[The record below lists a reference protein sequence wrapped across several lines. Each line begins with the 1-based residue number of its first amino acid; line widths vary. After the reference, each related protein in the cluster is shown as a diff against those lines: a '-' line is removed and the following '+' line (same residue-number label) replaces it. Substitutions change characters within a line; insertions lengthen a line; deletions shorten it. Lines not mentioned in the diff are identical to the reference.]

1 MSISDTNNARKFASI
16 AEIAAAQA
24 KLSADKLNNA
34 PEYAAQAAASAAAA
48 ALSAQVAVSA
58 ESIVND
64 LAISASESATS
75 AAASAA
81 EAGGAAGAAVGQ
93 CVRVPSGELIDPL
106 PASASRQNTFLVFG
120 SSGEVSVIP
129 QDDVAILD
137 SEGKVPVSMIP
148 AIALSE
154 IFVVSSQS
162 AMLALTAQE
171 GDIAKRTDL
180 GYSLV
185 LSAEP
190 ASTLSNWIQ
199 LNDDVLAQLGLQS
212 GAAEVGASDHLGNA
226 TTVQGALDQKQPKAT
241 LIAAAGATLVGDPL
255 DTTVA
260 NALSRRIYTVETVTQ
275 LLAKDF
281 SGVQDGMHVRTY
293 VNGKGVK
300 NVSEWVISST
310 KDLTTFSL
318 TLPAG
323 KFANLVC
330 FPDMNYASFEFGGTD
345 VENVAS
351 VDEGNRVAR
360 AQSVM
365 RSLSFPSGTYNI
377 GAFTLDVDKRAF
389 VFDGAGWDAT
399 MLVSTTSGIS
409 MEHVL
414 IDPRNRARDGLHFYQ
429 TVKGFTLDGNITNN
443 GANAASRSIC
453 SAHYAEIAYKSI
465 GHRLSNVDLCGL
477 CIHWKGHTQGRTNG
491 ATLTLNS
498 VRVCYN
504 SIKLDGYIG
513 GANSSTAVNTLIHGP
528 VTTFAVAGAVG
539 DTTITVASA
548 VGLST
553 GFIMELTGGTLEAKK
568 ITAINGNIL
577 TLDSPL
583 AATHAVGSTVRLP
596 VFGTSVTGTME
607 VGQIQ
612 IGNCSGTQI
621 HGAYTEESRF
631 YIFAYADSLE
641 IHGNT
646 IGESAPVITIDST
659 VDRLSTIRIVS
670 NQTAF
675 PININIKDRA
685 LGTVNAN
692 LDLYN
697 FPELDIQQNTR
708 AQQSI
713 LVNGTYAFKTL
724 KVERFYNTSINDRS
738 FTSFKFTG
746 FSATQAISSATAILR
761 FAQDSGLRGYD
772 GHSYDLTA
780 VIRRATGLSGI
791 LKRAGQTS
799 IIGSTISDTS
809 AANARTLNNY
819 SFFSA
824 VDGMDIN
831 ANSNTG
837 RMEVVLKGEPVG
849 GQSITTMISGEVVS
863 II

>member
-1 MSISDTNNARKFASI
+1 MSISDTNNAKRYASI
-16 AEIAAAQA
+16 AEIAAAQS
-24 KLSADKLNNA
+24 KLNADKLIEA
-34 PEYAAQAAASAAAA
+34 PNYAEQAAASAAAA
-48 ALSAQVAVSA
+48 ALSAQTAVSA

-81 EAGGAAGAAVGQ
+81 EAGGAAEAAVGQ
-93 CVRVPSGELIDPL
+93 CVRAPSGELIDPL
-106 PASASRQNTFLVFG
+106 PASESRQNTFLVFG
-120 SSGEVSVIP
+120 STGEVSVLS

-137 SEGKVPVSMIP
+137 GEGKIPVSMIP

-154 IFVVSSQS
+154 VFVVGSQS

-190 ASTLSNWIQ
+190 ASTLSNWVQ

-212 GAAEVGASDHLGNA
+212 GATEVGASDYLGNA

-241 LIAAAGATLVGDPL
+241 LIAATGATLVGDPL
-255 DTTVA
+255 ETTVA

-293 VNGKGVK
+293 VNGRGVK
-300 NVSEWVISST
+300 NVSEWVISSSQ
-310 KDLTTFSL
+310 DSTTFSL
-318 TLPAG
+318 TLPGG

-345 VENVAS
+345 VQNVAA

-360 AQSVM
+360 AQANV
-365 RSLSFPSGTYNI
+365 RSLSFPAGTYNI
-377 GAFTLDVDKRAF
+377 GAFTLDVDKRGF
-389 VFDGAGWDAT
+389 TFNGAGWDLT
-399 MLVSTTSGIS
+399 TLVSTTNGTS
-409 MEHVL
+409 MHHVL
-414 IDPRNRARDGLHFYQ
+414 IDPRNRARDSQHFYQ
-429 TVKGFTLDGNITNN
+429 TVSGFTIDGNISNN
-443 GANAASRSIC
+443 GASAASRVLC
-453 SAHYAEIAYKSI
+453 SAHYSYLSFKSV

-477 CIHWKGHTQGRTNG
+477 VIHWNGHTQGRTNG
-491 ATLTLNS
+491 ATSTANS
-498 VRVCYN
+498 VRVRYN

-513 GANSSTAVNTLIHGP
+513 GASASSVNTLIHGP
-528 VTTFAVAGAVG
+528 ITSLSVAANIG
-539 DTTITVASA
+539 DTTITVVSSSGYSIGDILEISGA
-548 VGLST
+548 
-553 GFIMELTGGTLEAKK
+553 TLEAKI
-568 ITAINGNIL
+568 ITGISGNVITIDSAIASFHDIA
-577 TLDSPL
+577 SQ
-583 AATHAVGSTVRLP
+583 VKLP
-596 VFGTSVTGTME
+596 VFGTCVTGTME

-612 IGNCSGTQI
+612 IGNCSGTEI
-621 HGAYTEESRF
+621 HGCYTEESRF
-631 YIFAYADSLE
+631 YIYAYADSLE

-646 IGESAPVITIDST
+646 IGESSPVITIDST

-713 LVNGTYAFKTL
+713 LINGLYAFKSL
-724 KVERFYNTSINDRS
+724 KVERFYNTAISDRA

-746 FSATQAISSATAILR
+746 FSATQAISSATSILR
-761 FAQDSGLRGYD
+761 FAQDTALRGYD
-772 GHSYDLTA
+772 GHTYDFTA
-780 VIRRATGLSGI
+780 VIRRSTGLSGI

-809 AANARTLNNY
+809 AANARVLNNY
-819 SFFSA
+819 AFFSA
-824 VDGMDIN
+824 TDGMDIS
-831 ANSNTG
+831 ANSNAG
-837 RMEVVLKGEPVG
+837 RMEVVLKGEPAG
-849 GQSITTMISGEVVS
+849 GQSITAMVSGEVVS
-863 II
+863 VI

>member
-1 MSISDTNNARKFASI
+1 MSIPDTNNARKYASI

-64 LAISASESATS
+64 LAISASGSATS
-75 AAASAA
+75 AAVSAA
-81 EAGGAAGAAVGQ
+81 EAGGAAEAAVGQ

-120 SSGEVSVIP
+120 STGEASVLSKE
-129 QDDVAILD
+129 DVAILD

-154 IFVVSSQS
+154 VFVVSSQS

-190 ASTLSNWIQ
+190 ASTLSNWVQ

-212 GAAEVGASDHLGNA
+212 GATEVGASDHLGNA

-241 LIAAAGATLVGDPL
+241 LIAATGATLVGDPL

-293 VNGKGVK
+293 VNGRGVK

-310 KDLTTFSL
+310 QDSTTFSL
-318 TLPAG
+318 TLPGG

-345 VENVAS
+345 VQNVAA

-360 AQSVM
+360 AQNMM
-365 RSLSFPSGTYNI
+365 RSLSFPAGVYNI
-377 GAFTLDVDKRAF
+377 GSFTLDVDKRGF
-389 VFDGAGWDAT
+389 EFSGAGWDLT
-399 MLVSTTSGIS
+399 YLLSTTSGIS
-409 MEHVL
+409 MHHL
-414 IDPRNRARDGLHFYQ
+414 ILDPRDRTKDRNHFYQ
-429 TVKGFTLDGNITNN
+429 KVNGFTIDGNIDNR
-443 GANAASRSIC
+443 GASAASRVLC
-453 SAHYAEIAYKSI
+453 SAHYSELEFKSV
-465 GHRLSNVDLCGL
+465 GHILSNVDLCGL
-477 CIHWKGHTQGRTNG
+477 VIHWKGLTGGRTNG
-491 ATLTLNS
+491 ATSTINS
-498 VRVCYN
+498 LRVRYN
-504 SIKLDGYIG
+504 SIKIDGYVG
-513 GANSSTAVNTLIHGP
+513 GASQSAVNTVIHGP
-528 VTTFAVAGAVG
+528 ATTLSSAVSSGA
-539 DTTITVASA
+539 TTIPVASIA
-548 VGLST
+548 GIYIGDILEI
-553 GFIMELTGGTLEAKK
+553 GGGTLEAKWVVG
-568 ITAINGNIL
+568 ISGTTI

-583 AATHAVGSTVRLP
+583 DFAHTSAGSVRVP
-596 VFGTSVTGTME
+596 VYGTSVTGTLE

-612 IGNCSGTQI
+612 VGNASGTLLQ
-621 HGAYTEESRF
+621 GLYTEESKIYVF
-631 YIFAYADSLE
+631 GYADGLE

-646 IGESAPVITIDST
+646 IGESSPAITIESG
-659 VDRLSTIRIVS
+659 VDRNSVIRIVC
-670 NQTAF
+670 NQASF
-675 PININIKDRA
+675 PITMNVADRS
-685 LGTVNAN
+685 GSVNAI

-697 FPELDIQQNTR
+697 FPEVSISQCTRDQN
-708 AQQSI
+708 SI
-713 LVNGTYAFKTL
+713 LVNGTYSFKSIDI
-724 KVERFYNTSINDRS
+724 ERFYDSTSNSLSMTR
-738 FTSFKFTG
+738 FKFTG
-746 FSATQAISSATAILR
+746 FSTQAAAASTVEFIR
-761 FAQDSGLRGYD
+761 FAQNSATTGYD
-772 GHSYDLTA
+772 GHTINIDAS
-780 VIRRATGLSGI
+780 IRRASGLSGYFA
-791 LKRAGQTS
+791 RCGQS
-799 IIGSTISDTS
+799 SLIGSTISDSVT
-809 AANARTLNNY
+809 RVVNNY
-819 SFFSA
+819 AFYDSTNGADMTFAS
-824 VDGMDIN
+824 G
-831 ANSNTG
+831 TG
-837 RMEVVLKGEPVG
+837 RVGIVLKGEPAG
-849 GQSITTMISGEVVS
+849 GQLIKAMVSGEVTS

>member
-1 MSISDTNNARKFASI
+1 MATIPTQDSV
-16 AEIAAAQA
+16 
-24 KLSADKLNNA
+24 
-34 PEYAAQAAASAAAA
+34 P
-48 ALSAQVAVSA
+48 
-58 ESIVND
+58 
-64 LAISASESATS
+64 SESPRDLKFNAGKIDEFVTS
-75 AAASAA
+75 
-81 EAGGAAGAAVGQ
+81 
-93 CVRVPSGELIDPL
+93 
-106 PASASRQNTFLVFG
+106 LVSTYTDRFG
-120 SSGEVSVIP
+120 VQHYTI
-129 QDDVAILD
+129 
-137 SEGKVPVSMIP
+137 EGLRWLAQQ
-148 AIALSE
+148 AIA
-154 IFVVSSQS
+154 QY
-162 AMLALTAQE
+162 
-171 GDIAKRTDL
+171 G
-180 GYSLV
+180 
-185 LSAEP
+185 
-190 ASTLSNWIQ
+190 WIPFGTFQ
-199 LNDDVLAQLGLQS
+199 
-212 GAAEVGASDHLGNA
+212 
-226 TTVQGALDQKQPKAT
+226 
-241 LIAAAGATLVGDPL
+241 AGATLTTPNQILKDTTDGEYYRWDGVFPKTVATGSTPASTGGTGVGAWLSVGDSTL
-255 DTTVA
+255 RSWV
-260 NALSRRIYTVETVTQ
+260 NNNISINFSTVTNMI
-275 LLAKDF
+275 AGTAI
-281 SGVQDGMHVRTY
+281 SGNTIPLINGMVA
-293 VNGKGVK
+293 
-300 NVSEWVISST
+300 
-310 KDLTTFSL
+310 TTFANQFGIKQESKWL
-318 TLPAG
+318 ISNTQDANTYSVILANG
-323 KFANLVC
+323 GYANLIC
-330 FPDMNYASFEFGGTD
+330 RADMNYAEFGFGGTD
-345 VENVAS
+345 VQNVAA

-513 GANSSTAVNTLIHGP
+513 GANPSTAVNTLIHGP

>member
-1 MSISDTNNARKFASI
+1 MATIPTQDTV
-16 AEIAAAQA
+16 
-24 KLSADKLNNA
+24 
-34 PEYAAQAAASAAAA
+34 P
-48 ALSAQVAVSA
+48 
-58 ESIVND
+58 
-64 LAISASESATS
+64 SESPRDLKFNAGKIDEFVTS
-75 AAASAA
+75 L
-81 EAGGAAGAAVGQ
+81 VNTY
-93 CVRVPSGELIDPL
+93 ID
-106 PASASRQNTFLVFG
+106 RFG
-120 SSGEVSVIP
+120 HEHYTIEGLRWLA
-129 QDDVAILD
+129 QQAIAQY
-137 SEGKVPVSMIP
+137 GWIPVST
-148 AIALSE
+148 
-154 IFVVSSQS
+154 FQ
-162 AMLALTAQE
+162 
-171 GDIAKRTDL
+171 
-180 GYSLV
+180 
-185 LSAEP
+185 
-190 ASTLSNWIQ
+190 
-199 LNDDVLAQLGLQS
+199 
-212 GAAEVGASDHLGNA
+212 
-226 TTVQGALDQKQPKAT
+226 
-241 LIAAAGATLVGDPL
+241 AGATLTTPNQILKDTTDGEYYRWDGVFPKTVATGSTPASTGGTGVGAWLSVGDSTL
-255 DTTVA
+255 RSWV
-260 NALSRRIYTVETVTQ
+260 NNNISINFSTVTNMI
-275 LLAKDF
+275 AGTAI
-281 SGVQDGMHVRTY
+281 SGNTIPLINGMVATTFA
-293 VNGKGVK
+293 NQFGIKQESK
-300 NVSEWVISST
+300 WLISST
-310 KDLTTFSL
+310 QDANTYSVLL
-318 TLPAG
+318 ANG
-323 KFANLVC
+323 GYANLIC
-330 FPDMNYASFEFGGTD
+330 RADMNYAEFGFGGTD
-345 VENVAS
+345 VQNVAA

-360 AQSVM
+360 AQTVM
-365 RSLSFPSGTYNI
+365 RSLSFPAGVYNI

-491 ATLTLNS
+491 ATSTKSS

-513 GANSSTAVNTLIHGP
+513 GASSSLVNTLIHGP
-528 VTTFAVAGAVG
+528 STTFAVAGAIG
-539 DTTITVASA
+539 DSAITVASSA
-548 VGLST
+548 GLST
-553 GFIMELTGGTLEAKK
+553 GFIMELRGSTLEAKK

-583 AATHAVGSTVRLP
+583 TATHTVGSIVRLP